1 MADRDAFERMVS
13 RETNPGRRAALVG
26 AWLARSSG
34 AAVVV
39 VGGSAI
45 SVYTDGLYVS
55 EDIDVVAPRS
65 RLSGPLRRWGFRF
78 EERGSRGYWVHP
90 RLRLLVDVINRSDY
104 VGRTERLQTVVTPAG
119 PVQIAAVEDLIIRRL
134 IFAKRDRRRASFDQA
149 ALLWLRFGPSLD
161 LDYLAYLARYE
172 GVEDLLAA
180 LPRSGPGRPSRTR
193 NSRGTRLARPSARRR
208 RRSPPRPGKSV

>member
-1 MADRDAFERMVS
+1 MADRDPFERMVS

-26 AWLARSSG
+26 AWLARASR

-65 RLSGPLRRWGFRF
+65 RLSGPLRRFGFQF

-90 RLRLLVDVINRSDY
+90 RLRLLVDVIDRPDY
-104 VGRTERLQTVVTPAG
+104 VGLTEHLQTVVTPAG

-134 IFAKRDRRRASFDQA
+134 IIAKRDRRRASFDQA

-161 LDYLAYLARYE
+161 TDYLAHLARYE

-180 LPRSGPGRPSRTR
+180 FPRSVPGRPSRTR
-193 NSRGTRLARPSARRR
+193 NPRVTGLVRRSARRR